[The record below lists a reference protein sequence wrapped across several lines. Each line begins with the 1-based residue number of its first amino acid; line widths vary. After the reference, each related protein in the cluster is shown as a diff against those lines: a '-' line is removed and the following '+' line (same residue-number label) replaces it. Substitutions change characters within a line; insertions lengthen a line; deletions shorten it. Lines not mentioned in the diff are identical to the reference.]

1 VSVNLLVSLLDN
13 PFNAAIIGPM
23 RHLLCGVAVA
33 GLALAHS
40 PLASAQAVLSASEG
54 KTADQV
60 YKNITALR
68 GTPANELNQSM
79 HLMKGALG
87 VDCLYCHIEREWEK
101 DVKPPKQTARTMILM
116 MMDLNRTQ
124 FAGRPVVTCYTCHN
138 GRPVPADM
146 PVFPVLEP
154 KEEAKLALPTVDQI
168 LTRYVEALGG
178 EQAIRKVTSLV
189 ITGTQFI
196 PTGPGGTVPTPA
208 IVERYLKAPNF
219 SVTIYR
225 TPAYAISQGFDGKM
239 AWSQDQMGRVTEAV
253 TLDNRRAMRAAD
265 FYEPLNLKPQYAQM
279 TVRGIEKVND
289 RDAYVVVGVP
299 REDTPEW
306 LYFDTQ
312 TGLLLRKQTVL
323 PTPIG
328 NSPFRMDFEDYRDT
342 GSGVKVP
349 FLIHMNPANPR
360 TELAPEATLRVTKVE
375 ANKPIEAAK
384 LARPES
390 RPAPAR

>member
-1 VSVNLLVSLLDN
+1 MADS
-13 PFNAAIIGPM
+13 AARTFI
-23 RHLLCGVAVA
+23 A
-33 GLALAHS
+33 GLMFLIASH
-40 PLASAQAVLSASEG
+40 ASAQGVSPSSEG
-54 KTADQV
+54 RTAEQV
-60 YKNITALR
+60 YKNITALK

-87 VDCLYCHIEREWEK
+87 VDCVYCHIEREWEK
-101 DVKPPKQTARTMILM
+101 DVKKPKETARTMILM
-116 MMDLNRTQ
+116 MMDINRTQ
-124 FAGRPVVTCYTCHN
+124 FAGRQVVTCYTCHN

-154 KEEAKLALPTVDQI
+154 KAEAKPVLPTVDQI
-168 LTRYVEALGG
+168 LTKYVEALGG
-178 EQAIRKVTSLV
+178 EQAIRKITSLV

-196 PTGPGGTVPTPA
+196 PTGPGGTVPMPA
-208 IVERYLKAPNF
+208 IVERYLKAPNLTA
-219 SVTIYR
+219 TIYR
-225 TPAYAISQGFDGKM
+225 TPTYAISQGFDGTV
-239 AWSQDQMGRVTEAV
+239 AWSQDQMGRVADAV
-253 TLDNRRAMRAAD
+253 KLDARRAMRAAD
-265 FYEPLNLKPQYAQM
+265 FYEPLNLKRQYAQM
-279 TVRGIEKVND
+279 TVRGIERVND

-299 REDTPEW
+299 QDDTPEW

-323 PTPIG
+323 PTPVG

-342 GSGVKVP
+342 GPGVKLP

-375 ANKPIEAAK
+375 ANLPIEASK